1 MSFGF
6 GVGDFAGI
14 LQLSWTLYR
23 YCYKVARDAPE
34 DFKLL
39 LGEITM
45 LSQSIRLLEEE
56 ASDPDSTMV
65 RAGEDRVR
73 MVKEMIVR
81 VEVTLKEL
89 QKHAAKYDKL
99 GDVKLSKR
107 KQIWS
112 KFKWSTDATELDA
125 LRNKL
130 VYHNGVISLLL
141 NSFGNSSLK
150 QIDATTVRLERRL
163 SEIGAIVIKF
173 GAGDTQQ
180 TPAISATDDSPSGMT
195 FIGSIFIKNA
205 EIGNRRWAS
214 IGVDEWIQAGKWWLM
229 KSQMELAG
237 GSSSNVASSQQGYI
251 NLIKASWILI
261 DVIARHP
268 QLNLL
273 DSGIRY
279 DVELLANTI
288 QRELESVEAQG
299 ISKPGPAILLT
310 HDLDIWVSQAKGP
323 ALKPTIGEGEGNR
336 SWALP
341 DEELLFQRFGLHHS
355 HNHATKTPCIVLLLM
370 HKTEKKAR
378 IILGNQS
385 WTILEEFT
393 LGTTSTVTSEN
404 FMHIGEQKIELLTA
418 L

>member
-1 MSFGF
+1 MAQVPGGDGFFLSLACGEVLQQSSIINNNNNSRLRIAAMSFGF

-125 LRNKL
+125 LRNK
-130 VYHNGVISLLL
+130 V
-141 NSFGNSSLK
+141 
-150 QIDATTVRLERRL
+150 
-163 SEIGAIVIKF
+163 
-173 GAGDTQQ
+173 
-180 TPAISATDDSPSGMT
+180 
-195 FIGSIFIKNA
+195 
-205 EIGNRRWAS
+205 
-214 IGVDEWIQAGKWWLM
+214 
-229 KSQMELAG
+229 
-237 GSSSNVASSQQGYI
+237 
-251 NLIKASWILI
+251 
-261 DVIARHP
+261 
-268 QLNLL
+268 
-273 DSGIRY
+273 
-279 DVELLANTI
+279 
-288 QRELESVEAQG
+288 
-299 ISKPGPAILLT
+299 
-310 HDLDIWVSQAKGP
+310 
-323 ALKPTIGEGEGNR
+323 
-336 SWALP
+336 
-341 DEELLFQRFGLHHS
+341 
-355 HNHATKTPCIVLLLM
+355 
-370 HKTEKKAR
+370 
-378 IILGNQS
+378 
-385 WTILEEFT
+385 
-393 LGTTSTVTSEN
+393 
-404 FMHIGEQKIELLTA
+404 
-418 L
+418 